1 MIFSRTSHVFSI
13 KYRQNM
19 TVGGDSGGPPTCAL
33 DLDVKASADTLEDH
47 DGAPPSTFDTVDDAA
62 LALHKQASPI
72 SP

>member
-1 MIFSRTSHVFSI
+1 
-13 KYRQNM
+13 
-19 TVGGDSGGPPTCAL
+19 L

-47 DGAPPSTFDTVDDAA
+47 DGAPPSTFDRVDDAA

>member
-1 MIFSRTSHVFSI
+1 
-13 KYRQNM
+13 
-19 TVGGDSGGPPTCAL
+19 L

-47 DGAPPSTFDTVDDAA
+47 DGALPSTFDRVDDAA